1 MRTTALGGKTMRR
14 TVSAMKHKANI
25 IKAAALAL
33 LVAAVTALI
42 VLAANGKLFGSEA
55 DEVYDS
61 FYAVES
67 AQNN

>member
-1 MRTTALGGKTMRR
+1 
-14 TVSAMKHKANI
+14 MKHKDNI